1 MYLYYAYRL
10 NIHSEISL
18 PCVFSTSETA
28 DVTVRIGSIEQ
39 GIAECGEQGVLGS
52 IEGIGRCLITGGRQ
66 ILVEPFEGV
75 SHEMISPNILGGCMA
90 VILRQRG
97 SLVLHA
103 SSVSMKEGAV
113 AFLGGSGWGKS
124 TLATALHAEDHRILT
139 DDVMAL
145 RLNTN
150 VLEIIPS
157 FPQCKLSPEAAIALG
172 KDLATLT
179 PLFAHAY
186 KLSFVFESGFQA
198 APLPLK
204 KLYILAKG
212 SEHSITAIS
221 PKDAFSHL
229 VSHTRAVATL
239 TTPEVLQKHFIQ
251 CTHLLKQVPCYRF
264 IRKPGLSE
272 LPNLVRLVTNHANGN
287 TPEQADLSSAHEYAP
302 APM

>member
-1 MYLYYAYRL
+1 MYRYYAYRL
-10 NIHSEISL
+10 NIHSEVLL
-18 PCVFSTSETA
+18 PCVSSTCETA
-28 DVTVRIGSIEQ
+28 DVTVHVGSIEQ
-39 GIAECGEQGVLGS
+39 GIAECNAQSMLAS
-52 IEGIGRCLITGGRQ
+52 IEGIGCCLITGGRR

-124 TLATALHAEDHRILT
+124 TLATALHAENHSILT

-145 RLNTN
+145 RLDTS
-150 VLEIIPS
+150 VLEVIPS
-157 FPQCKLSPEAAIALG
+157 FPQCKLSPEAAMALG
-172 KDLATLT
+172 KDVATLA
-179 PLFAHAY
+179 PLFAHAH
-186 KLSFVFESGFQA
+186 KRSFVFESGFQA

-239 TTPEVLQKHFIQ
+239 KTPEVLQKHFIQ
-251 CTHLLKQVPCYRF
+251 CTQLLEQVPCYRF

-287 TPEQADLSSAHEYAP
+287 TPEQADLSSAHGYAP
-302 APM
+302 APV